1 MTETDK
7 YGFKKVREGGWWV
20 VLNNYKTSGMKITLT
35 LKQSPKGRKRKVLI
49 YSGVIETLH
58 WDDMDEYVSIRDDK
72 RKVHKFM
79 VEDLYRLEPYIK
91 QEGDKHESDEND

>member
-35 LKQSPKGRKRKVLI
+35 LKQSPKGRKRKILI

-58 WDDMDEYVSIRDDK
+58 WDDMDEYVSIRDDNK
-72 RKVHKFM
+72 KVNKFM
-79 VEDLYRLEPYIK
+79 VEDLYKLEPYPVLP
-91 QEGDKHESDEND
+91 

>member
-35 LKQSPKGRKRKVLI
+35 FWVFTKTMK
-49 YSGVIETLH
+49 
-58 WDDMDEYVSIRDDK
+58 
-72 RKVHKFM
+72 
-79 VEDLYRLEPYIK
+79 
-91 QEGDKHESDEND
+91 